1 MLNEPGVDQYRIEK
15 LRLALSL
22 RLLGGEVLE
31 GHVFLQ
37 SFGYSGTPESALE
50 LLNQPDRF
58 FPIACNGQG
67 ILLVAKERLVEAWG
81 EAVGEEDALRS
92 ATSVPVSA
100 ELRLA
105 SSLTVSGTMLL
116 EVPDDRPRMLDFL
129 NHNRQ
134 RFVRVATASGPRL
147 VNARLVESVR
157 PLD

>member
-22 RLLGGEVLE
+22 RLLSGDVID

-37 SFGYSGTPESALE
+37 PPGYGGTPESALD

-58 FPIACNGQG
+58 FPIASNGQD
-67 ILLVAKERLVEAWG
+67 ILLIAKERLVEAWG

-92 ATSVPVSA
+92 ATSHPVSA

-105 SSLTVSGTMLL
+105 SSVTVSGTMLL
-116 EVPDDRPRMLDFL
+116 EVPEDRPRMLDFL

-134 RFVRVATASGPRL
+134 RFVRVATDAGPRI